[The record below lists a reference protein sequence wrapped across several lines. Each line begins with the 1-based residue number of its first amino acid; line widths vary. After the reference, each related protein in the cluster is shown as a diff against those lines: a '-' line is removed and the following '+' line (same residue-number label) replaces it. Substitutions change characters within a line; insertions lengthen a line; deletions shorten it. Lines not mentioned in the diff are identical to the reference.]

1 MPRAGILVTMIKAVY
16 HVKYSRTGL
25 RRNRNETV
33 RRIIHI
39 LIMAVLICSLSGCIL
54 PEEEPMEET
63 TVDTSVEENVSGEAT
78 TESETKPAKK
88 KSSKDKSGKE
98 KSAKTKPVKPDYGD
112 QIDTREELF
121 DYVQYCLA
129 KGKEEI
135 TFEMTDLD
143 ESDLKNINKNME
155 GFYGHVTKYSIR
167 EKILDESRQV
177 TMTCQISDNYYVE
190 QEMIW
195 GKKIPESRKKA
206 ARLARTCQDVL
217 DELDLDG
224 KTVYRKEKAFHD
236 YLVRNVVY
244 DSKAR
249 MKKAEGGDVYT
260 AYGALVEGS
269 AVCNGYAEAM
279 KLLCDLSGVECR
291 MISGTVDG
299 ENHAWNLVSIDGEWY
314 HVDVTWD
321 DPVPDGG
328 DRVMY
333 DYLNL
338 SDKEMKADHKWEE
351 RLYPEAD
358 SMEYYYFKLNDALCN
373 DYQEFVSVS
382 VALLSDRPDV
392 MMVAVRNYSEDEYSE
407 DALQFIFRES
417 GARSYRYYM
426 CGPVERRELYFELE
440 Y

>member
-16 HVKYSRTGL
+16 HVKYSRTKL
-25 RRNRNETV
+25 RRNRNETL

-54 PEEEPMEET
+54 PDEEPVEEA

-78 TESETKPAKK
+78 TEPETKPAKK
-88 KSSKDKSGKE
+88 KSSKDKSGKK

-190 QEMIW
+190 QELIW
-195 GKKIPESRKKA
+195 GKEIPESREKA
-206 ARLARTCQDVL
+206 ARLAQTCQDVL
-217 DELDLDG
+217 DELELDG

-244 DSKAR
+244 DSKAQ
-249 MKKAEGGDVYT
+249 MKKVEGGDVYT

-373 DYQEFVSVS
+373 DYQAFVSVS